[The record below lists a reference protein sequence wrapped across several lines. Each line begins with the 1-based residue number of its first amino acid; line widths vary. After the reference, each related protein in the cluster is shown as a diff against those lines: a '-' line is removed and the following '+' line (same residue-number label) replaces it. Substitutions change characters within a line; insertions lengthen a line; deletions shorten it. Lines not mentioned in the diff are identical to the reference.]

1 LKQEQFQA
9 QVTMLQINRNLE
21 SVERPS
27 AATVPSH
34 VFQFAINFVRRQYV
48 VIAVA
53 VALTTML
60 GVVYLITT
68 PPTFTASARMLIDTR
83 KQQVMFAQ
91 QPMTWD
97 YMESAMVASQVE
109 VLKSENIARAVV
121 KENHL
126 TEDPDIVGPENV
138 GPENDL
144 WRTVSA
150 HIPEAVRDMLSSMVQ
165 SLTKGKELI
174 FGAPPPEVRSE
185 TELTKRAI
193 GAVMGRVS
201 AKRVGLTYVIEVGF
215 QSKSPGGAA
224 QIANA
229 VVQAYINDQLE
240 AKFQATGR
248 ATAWLR
254 GRIAELKEQS
264 ASADRAVEDFKDK
277 NNMISADGRLVNE
290 QQVAELSSQLVL
302 AKKRTADAQSRRD
315 RVQSILRGDTVDT
328 VNATV
333 TDSLNN
339 AVVTKLR
346 EKYLDDANKEADWSA
361 RFGRDHLA
369 AVNLRNQMKGI
380 LVSIREELVRLGE
393 TYKSDLEIAK
403 RNQDAAE
410 KELADAVAQ
419 SQEANQDKV
428 TLRQLESAAK
438 TYRSQYDSLLQKYTE
453 MEQQQSFP
461 VTEARMITPA
471 ESGFKSSPVTNRV
484 LSLAILGGLLLGAGI
499 GWLREFWYRVFRT
512 SKQVE
517 AVLGKDSIALLPL
530 VPTTKKSRKKSRP
543 DQSSG
548 SDDPRTV
555 ARGHGPSWIVL
566 EAPFSRY
573 AEEVRAI
580 KLAIDVN
587 REAES
592 NKVIGFT
599 SSMPEE
605 GKSTTSMAVALLAA
619 QANARVIL
627 IDCDLRNPSLS
638 RHVAPRATIGLLEV
652 LSGNAAWDA
661 AICRDPV
668 TNLAFMPA
676 VLKSPLANS
685 SELLASDDMKKL
697 FERLRDHFDYIIVDL
712 SPLVPIVDVRSALSF
727 VDGYVLMIEW
737 GTTAIEAVERAVH
750 SAKAV
755 SDKVIGVVLN
765 KVDFNSLGRF
775 DGEPGKYYYK
785 NRLYARY
792 GYVEH

>member
-1 LKQEQFQA
+1 
-9 QVTMLQINRNLE
+9 MLQVNRNLGQ
-21 SVERPS
+21 VEQVEHPS
-27 AATVPSH
+27 AATGPSH
-34 VFQFAINFVRRQYV
+34 VLHFAINFFRRQYV

-53 VALTTML
+53 VALTTLL
-60 GVVYLITT
+60 GVVYLMTT
-68 PPTFTASARMLIDTR
+68 PPSFTAYARMLIDTR

-97 YMESAMVASQVE
+97 FMESAMVASQVE
-109 VLKSENIARAVV
+109 VLKSENIARGVV

-126 TEDPDIVGPENV
+126 TEDPDIVGP
-138 GPENDL
+138 GNDL
-144 WRTVSA
+144 WGTVTA
-150 HIPEAVRDMLSSMVQ
+150 A
-165 SLTKGKELI
+165 I

-193 GAVMGRVS
+193 GAVMGGVT

-229 VVQAYINDQLE
+229 VVEAYIHDQLD

-248 ATAWLR
+248 ATAWMQ

-290 QQVAELSSQLVL
+290 QQVGELSSQIVL
-302 AKKRTADAQSRRD
+302 AKKRTAEAQARFD
-315 RVQSILRGDTVDT
+315 RIQTILRGDTVD
-328 VNATV
+328 ATV
-333 TDSLNN
+333 TDSLQNS
-339 AVVTKLR
+339 VVTRLR

-361 RFGRDHLA
+361 RFGSNHLA
-369 AVNLRNQMKGI
+369 AANLRNQNKGI
-380 LVSIREELVRLGE
+380 LASIRDELVRLGE

-403 RNQDAAE
+403 HNQEAAE
-410 KELADAVAQ
+410 KELAGAVAQ
-419 SQEANQDKV
+419 SQETNQVKV
-428 TLRQLESAAK
+428 TLRQLESSAK
-438 TYRSQYDSLLQKYTE
+438 NYRSQYDSLLQKYTE
-453 MEQQQSFP
+453 TQQQQSFP
-461 VTEARMITPA
+461 ITEARMITAA
-471 ESGFKSSPVTNRV
+471 ESGFKSSPVTSRV
-484 LSLAILGGLLLGAGI
+484 LSFAIFGGLLLGAGI

-512 SKQVE
+512 NKQVE
-517 AVLGKDSIALLPL
+517 AILGKDSIALLPRL
-530 VPTTKKSRKKSRP
+530 PKTKKPRR
-543 DQSSG
+543 DQPTGSE
-548 SDDPRTV
+548 SDDPRML
-555 ARGHGPSWIVL
+555 ARGHDLSWTVI

-573 AEEVRAI
+573 AEEVRSI

-587 REAES
+587 RGVET
-592 NKVIGFT
+592 NKVVGFT

-605 GKSTTSMAVALLAA
+605 GKSTTSTAVALLAA
-619 QANARVIL
+619 QANTRVIL
-627 IDCDLRNPSLS
+627 IDCDLRNPALS
-638 RHVAPRATIGLLEV
+638 RHLAPRATIGLLEV
-652 LSGNAAWDA
+652 LSGNASLDD

-685 SELLASDDMKKL
+685 SELLASDAMKNL
-697 FERLRDHFDYIIVDL
+697 FEQLREQFDYIVVDL

-727 VDGYVLMIEW
+727 VDAYVLIIEW
-737 GTTAIEAVERAVH
+737 GTTTVDTVQRAVH
-750 SAKAV
+750 SARAV

-765 KVDFNSLGRF
+765 KVDFKSLGRF

-785 NRLYARY
+785 NKLYARY
-792 GYVEH
+792 GYVE

>member
-1 LKQEQFQA
+1 
-9 QVTMLQINRNLE
+9 MLQVNRN
-21 SVERPS
+21 VERVEHPS
-27 AATVPSH
+27 ATTRPSH
-34 VFQFAINFVRRQYV
+34 VLPLAINFIRRQYV
-48 VIAVA
+48 VIAIA
-53 VALTTML
+53 VALTTLL
-60 GVVYLITT
+60 GVVYLMTT
-68 PPTFTASARMLIDTR
+68 PPTFTAYARMLIDTR
-83 KQQVMFAQ
+83 KQQVVFT

-97 YMESAMVASQVE
+97 YTESAMVASQVE
-109 VLKSENIARAVV
+109 VLKSENVAQAVV

-126 TEDPDIVGPENV
+126 TEDPDIVD
-138 GPENDL
+138 PENDL
-144 WRTVSA
+144 WGTVSA
-150 HIPEAVRDMLSSMVQ
+150 A
-165 SLTKGKELI
+165 I

-201 AKRVGLTYVIEVGF
+201 AKRVASTYVIEVGF
-215 QSKSPGGAA
+215 QSRSSDGAA
-224 QIANA
+224 RIANA
-229 VVQAYINDQLE
+229 VVQAYINDQLD

-254 GRIAELKEQS
+254 DRIVELKEQS
-264 ASADRAVEDFKDK
+264 ANADRAVEAFKEK
-277 NNMISADGRLVNE
+277 NNMVSADGRLVNE
-290 QQVAELSSQLVL
+290 QQVSELSTQLVG
-302 AKKRTADAQSRRD
+302 AKKRTAEAQARFD
-315 RVQSILRGDTVDT
+315 RIQTILQGDTVD
-328 VNATV
+328 ATV
-333 TDSLNN
+333 ADSLNN
-339 AVVTKLR
+339 GVVNKLR

-361 RFGRDHLA
+361 RFGPNHLPTI
-369 AVNLRNQMKGI
+369 NLRNQMKGI
-380 LVSIREELVRLGE
+380 LASIREELVRLGE

-403 RNQDAAE
+403 LNQEAAE
-410 KELADAVAQ
+410 KELAGAVAQ
-419 SQEANQDKV
+419 SQEANQVKV
-428 TLRQLESAAK
+428 TLRQLESSAK
-438 TYRSQYDSLLQKYTE
+438 TLRSQYDGLLQKYTE

-471 ESGFKSSPVTNRV
+471 ESGFKSSPVTSRV
-484 LSLAILGGLLLGAGI
+484 LPFAILGGLLLGVGI
-499 GWLREFWYRVFRT
+499 GWLRESWYRVFRT

-530 VPTTKKSRKKSRP
+530 VQITKQSRA
-543 DQSSG
+543 DQSGS
-548 SDDPRTV
+548 SDDPRVV
-555 ARGHGPSWIVL
+555 ARGHSPSWTVL
-566 EAPFSRY
+566 EAPFSRF

-580 KLAIDVN
+580 KLTADVN
-587 REAES
+587 RGVES
-592 NKVIGFT
+592 NKVVGFT

-605 GKSTTSMAVALLAA
+605 GKSTISMAVALLAA
-619 QANARVIL
+619 QAKARVVL

-638 RHVAPRATIGLLEV
+638 RHLAPRATIGLLEV
-652 LSGNAAWDA
+652 LSGNASWDD

-668 TNLAFMPA
+668 SNLAFMPA

-697 FERLRDHFDYIIVDL
+697 FERLRDQFDYIIVDL
-712 SPLVPIVDVRSALSF
+712 SPLVPVVDVRSALSF
-727 VDGYVLMIEW
+727 VDAYVLIIEW
-737 GTTAIEAVERAVH
+737 GTTAIDTVERAVH

>member
-1 LKQEQFQA
+1 
-9 QVTMLQINRNLE
+9 MLQVNRNLGQ
-21 SVERPS
+21 VEQVEPPS
-27 AATVPSH
+27 AATQPSYVLH
-34 VFQFAINFVRRQYV
+34 VAINFIRRQYV

-53 VALTTML
+53 FALTTML
-60 GVVYLITT
+60 GVVYLMTT
-68 PPTFTASARMLIDTR
+68 PPSFTAYARMLIDTR

-97 YMESAMVASQVE
+97 FMESAMVASQVE
-109 VLKSENIARAVV
+109 VLKSENIARGVV

-126 TEDPDIVGPENV
+126 TEDPDIVGP
-138 GPENDL
+138 GNDL
-144 WRTVSA
+144 WGTVTA
-150 HIPEAVRDMLSSMVQ
+150 A
-165 SLTKGKELI
+165 I

-193 GAVMGRVS
+193 GAVMGGVT

-229 VVQAYINDQLE
+229 VVEAYIHDQLD

-248 ATAWLR
+248 ATAWLQDH
-254 GRIAELKEQS
+254 IAELKEQS
-264 ASADRAVEDFKDK
+264 AIAERAVEDFKDK

-290 QQVAELSSQLVL
+290 QKVGELSSQLVL
-302 AKKRTADAQSRRD
+302 AKKRTAEAQARFD
-315 RVQSILRGDTVDT
+315 RIQTILRGDTVD
-328 VNATV
+328 ATV

-339 AVVTKLR
+339 NVVSKLR

-361 RFGRDHLA
+361 RFGPNHLA

-380 LVSIREELVRLGE
+380 LSSIREELVRLGE

-403 RNQDAAE
+403 LNQEAAE
-410 KELADAVAQ
+410 KELTGAVAQ
-419 SQEANQDKV
+419 SQEANQVKV
-428 TLRQLESAAK
+428 TLRQLESSAK
-438 TYRSQYDSLLQKYTE
+438 TYRTQYDSLLQKYTE
-453 MEQQQSFP
+453 TQQQQSFP
-461 VTEARMITPA
+461 ITEARMITAA
-471 ESGFKSSPVTNRV
+471 ESGFKSSPVTGRV
-484 LSLAILGGLLLGAGI
+484 LSFAILGGLLLGAGI

-512 SKQVE
+512 NKQVE
-517 AVLGKDSIALLPL
+517 AILGKDSIALLPRL
-530 VPTTKKSRKKSRP
+530 PKTKKPRREQPTGS
-543 DQSSG
+543 Q
-548 SDDPRTV
+548 SDDPRMV
-555 ARGHGPSWIVL
+555 ARGHDLSWTVI

-573 AEEVRAI
+573 AEEVRSI

-587 REAES
+587 RGVET
-592 NKVIGFT
+592 NKVVGFT

-605 GKSTTSMAVALLAA
+605 GKSTTSTALALLAA

-627 IDCDLRNPSLS
+627 IDCDLRNPALS
-638 RHVAPRATIGLLEV
+638 RHLAPRATIGLLEV
-652 LSGNAAWDA
+652 LSGNASLDD

-685 SELLASDDMKKL
+685 SELLASDAMKNL
-697 FERLRDHFDYIIVDL
+697 FEQLREQFDYIVVDL

-727 VDGYVLMIEW
+727 VDAYVLIIEW
-737 GTTAIEAVERAVH
+737 GTTTVDTVQRAVH
-750 SAKAV
+750 SARAV

-765 KVDFNSLGRF
+765 KVDFKSLGRF

-785 NRLYARY
+785 NKLYARY
-792 GYVEH
+792 GYVE

>member
-1 LKQEQFQA
+1 
-9 QVTMLQINRNLE
+9 MLQVNRNLGQ
-21 SVERPS
+21 VEQVEHPS
-27 AATVPSH
+27 AATGPSH
-34 VFQFAINFVRRQYV
+34 VLHFAINFFRRQYV

-53 VALTTML
+53 VALTTLL
-60 GVVYLITT
+60 GVVYLMTT
-68 PPTFTASARMLIDTR
+68 PPSFTAYARMLIDTR

-97 YMESAMVASQVE
+97 FMESAMVASQVE
-109 VLKSENIARAVV
+109 VLKSENIARGVV

-126 TEDPDIVGPENV
+126 TEDPDIVGP
-138 GPENDL
+138 GNDL
-144 WRTVSA
+144 WGTVTA
-150 HIPEAVRDMLSSMVQ
+150 A
-165 SLTKGKELI
+165 I

-193 GAVMGRVS
+193 GAVMGGVT

-229 VVQAYINDQLE
+229 VVEAYIHDQLD

-248 ATAWLR
+248 ATAWLQD
-254 GRIAELKEQS
+254 RIVELKEQS
-264 ASADRAVEDFKDK
+264 AIADRAVEDFKQK

-290 QQVAELSSQLVL
+290 QQVGELSSQIVL
-302 AKKRTADAQSRRD
+302 AKKRTAEAQARFD
-315 RVQSILRGDTVDT
+315 RIQTILRGDTVD
-328 VNATV
+328 ATV

-339 AVVTKLR
+339 NVVSKLR

-361 RFGRDHLA
+361 RFGSSHLA

-380 LVSIREELVRLGE
+380 LSSIREELVRLGE

-403 RNQDAAE
+403 HNQEAAE
-410 KELADAVAQ
+410 KELAGAVAQ
-419 SQEANQDKV
+419 SQETNQVKV
-428 TLRQLESAAK
+428 TLRQLESSAK
-438 TYRSQYDSLLQKYTE
+438 NYRSQYDSLLQKYTE
-453 MEQQQSFP
+453 TQQQQSFP
-461 VTEARMITPA
+461 ITEARMITAA
-471 ESGFKSSPVTNRV
+471 ESGFKSSPVTSRV
-484 LSLAILGGLLLGAGI
+484 LSFAIFGGLLLGAGI

-512 SKQVE
+512 NKQVE
-517 AVLGKDSIALLPL
+517 AILGKDSIALLPRL
-530 VPTTKKSRKKSRP
+530 PKTKKPRR
-543 DQSSG
+543 DQPTGSE
-548 SDDPRTV
+548 SDDPRML
-555 ARGHGPSWIVL
+555 ARGHDLSWTVI

-573 AEEVRAI
+573 AEEVRSI

-587 REAES
+587 RGVET
-592 NKVIGFT
+592 NKVVGFT

-605 GKSTTSMAVALLAA
+605 GKSTTSTAVALLAA
-619 QANARVIL
+619 QANTRVIL
-627 IDCDLRNPSLS
+627 IDCDLRNPALS
-638 RHVAPRATIGLLEV
+638 RHLAPRATIGLLEV
-652 LSGNAAWDA
+652 LSGNASLDD

-685 SELLASDDMKKL
+685 SELLASDAMKNL
-697 FERLRDHFDYIIVDL
+697 FEQLREQFDYIVVDL

-727 VDGYVLMIEW
+727 VDAYVLIIEW
-737 GTTAIEAVERAVH
+737 GTTTVDTVQRAVH
-750 SAKAV
+750 SARAV

-765 KVDFNSLGRF
+765 KVDFKSLGRF

-785 NRLYARY
+785 NKLYARY
-792 GYVEH
+792 GYVE